1 MRTGSAQ
8 GLKRSEARGGKA
20 EIVIVDVEVVG
31 AVRWVKDVET
41 VQNVAHIPVHRCMVS
56 NTCPN
61 TFDKGVTDQKPSM

>member
-1 MRTGSAQ
+1 MRTGSARD
-8 GLKRSEARGGKA
+8 LKRSEARGGTA
-20 EIVIVDVEVVG
+20 EIVIADVE
-31 AVRWVKDVET
+31 AVEVAKWVKDVET